1 VSYYHNERPS
11 IFRYQES
18 FQYQKSIL
26 LLYLEVSN
34 KEVVEG
40 LFYRWEGKSYFLS
53 EFADY
58 AKRVEGSQLGD
69 VPIPTDEKS
78 WSYPFFL
85 YRQFILQITAA
96 ELPLS
101 LVTGKDPYELI
112 CRCSGVYES
121 DIRDY
126 IKGQLKAENYDFNNV
141 LKSLG
146 EELLV
151 AIGCTSCKSDVE
163 NIIGEYIKGG
173 REITEAREQSPESI
187 SIKEQLPRWQSLDS
201 QNLASES
208 FNLLKGISSQLGVE
222 LKLLGTRPG
231 SILIKAS
238 RQLSEEQLNTV
249 DKSFEVSL
257 GTGLDLQI
265 K

>member
-1 VSYYHNERPS
+1 MSYYHNERPS

-40 LFYRWEGKSYFLS
+40 LFYSWEGESYFLS
-53 EFADY
+53 DFADY
-58 AKRVEGSQLGD
+58 AKEVEGHKLGEI
-69 VPIPTDEKS
+69 PIPRDEKS
-78 WSYPFFL
+78 WSYPFFI

-96 ELPLS
+96 QLPIP

-126 IKGQLKAENYDFNNV
+126 IKGQLNAENYDFNNV

-146 EELLV
+146 DELLV
-151 AIGCTSCKSDVE
+151 AIGCASCKIDVE
-163 NIIGEYIKGG
+163 NIIEEYIKGG

-201 QNLASES
+201 QNLARES
-208 FNLLKGISSQLGVE
+208 FTLLKGLSSQLGIE

-231 SILIKAS
+231 SILIKVS
-238 RQLSEEQLNTV
+238 RELNEGEINTLEQ
-249 DKSFEVSL
+249 SFEVSL